1 MQIDRIA
8 VMVRPR
14 NPWEAMDLGMRM
26 ALTWWKPVYGAWLAA
41 YLPVIAVITWICAEL
56 NQPWI
61 ALIAV
66 WWVKPLLERMPLY
79 VLSHA
84 VFGEVP
90 RIADALRAIPGL
102 LRVAPLWRLLLTRI
116 SFNRSFCLPV
126 IMLEG
131 LRGKARRER
140 LRVLLK
146 GMASAPVW
154 LTIVCVHLEQIIA
167 LGAYSL
173 LDLFLPRTMDADLGL
188 KELFVQGLPDWY
200 LWMIYGI
207 TVFAYLVIG
216 PLYVAGGFSL
226 YLNRRTLL
234 EGWDIEL
241 GFRRMAQRL
250 GSSQPPGQNMS
261 RAALILLCVLGLSAA
276 VPPEANAAPSNAE
289 ARQHI
294 DQVMRRPEF
303 NTKKTVE
310 SWRYIGKQ
318 DEDEDKQ
325 GGNAFWDSIGA
336 FGKALAWFV
345 KGAFYLIL
353 FAAVVWLII
362 NHKRWLNWV
371 RGIKP
376 APRYQ
381 PPAQLFGLDIRPE
394 SLPANVAE
402 AAYQLWQSGDARGA
416 LSLLYR
422 GALSRLAQQENVTL
436 RASDTEGDC
445 LRVVQHTQADAIS
458 GYFARLTSAWQAV
471 AYAGRTPQ
479 PAEGEALCRAY
490 PEHFGVAR

>member
-8 VMVRPR
+8 IMVRPR

-26 ALTWWKPVYGAWLAA
+26 ALQWWKPVYGAWLAA
-41 YLPVIAVITWICAEL
+41 YLPVIAIITWICAEL
-56 NQPWI
+56 NQPWL
-61 ALIAV
+61 AWLAV
-66 WWVKPLLERMPLY
+66 WWVKPLLERVPLY

-90 RIADALRAIPGL
+90 RVADALRAIPGL
-102 LRVAPLWRLLLTRI
+102 LRISPLWRLLLTRFF

-131 LRGKARRER
+131 LRGKERRAR

-154 LTIVCVHLEQIIA
+154 LTIVCAHLEQILA

-173 LDLFLPRTMDADLGL
+173 FDLLLPRTMDAELGI
-188 KELFVQGLPDWY
+188 KELFAQGLPDWY
-200 LWMIYGI
+200 VWMCYGI

-216 PLYVAGGFSL
+216 PLYVASGFSL

-250 GSSQPPGQNMS
+250 SQSLS
-261 RAALILLCVLGLSAA
+261 RAAVVLLCVLGLSIAL
-276 VPPEANAAPSNAE
+276 PPDASATSGAPRNAE

-303 NTKKTVE
+303 NTKKTIE
-310 SWRYIGKQ
+310 SWRYIGKKDQ
-318 DEDEDKQ
+318 DEDANKND
-325 GGNAFWDSIGA
+325 AFWNSISA
-336 FGKALAWFV
+336 FSKGLAWLV
-345 KGAFYLIL
+345 KGFFYLLL

-362 NHKRWLNWV
+362 NHQRWLNWA

-394 SLPANVAE
+394 SLPDNVSE
-402 AAYQLWQSGDARGA
+402 AAYRLWQSGDARGA

-422 GALSRLAQQENVTL
+422 GALSRLAQQENVSL
-436 RASDTEGDC
+436 KASDTEGDC
-445 LRVVQHTQADAIS
+445 LRVVQHTQTSSIS
-458 GYFARLTSAWQAV
+458 SYFAQLTRAWQAV

-479 PAEGEALCRAY
+479 AAEGEALCRAY
-490 PEHFGVAR
+490 PEYFGVAP

>member
-41 YLPVIAVITWICAEL
+41 YLPVIAIITWICAQL

-61 ALIAV
+61 AWLAV
-66 WWVKPLLERMPLY
+66 WWVKPLLERVPLY

-84 VFGEVP
+84 VFGDVP
-90 RIADALRAIPGL
+90 RIADALRAIPSL
-102 LRVAPLWRLLLTRI
+102 LRIAPLWRLLLTRI

-131 LRGKARRER
+131 LRGKERRER

-154 LTIVCVHLEQIIA
+154 LTIVCVHLEQILA

-173 LDLFLPRTMDADLGL
+173 FDLFLPRTMEADLGL

-200 LWMIYGI
+200 IWLFYGV

-216 PLYVAGGFSL
+216 PLYVASGFSL

-250 GSSQPPGQNMS
+250 GRGQTLT

-276 VPPEANAAPSNAE
+276 VAPDANAAPSNAE
-289 ARQHI
+289 AKQHI
-294 DQVMRRPEF
+294 DQVMRHPDF

-310 SWRYIGKQ
+310 SWRYIGGK
-318 DEDEDKQ
+318 DEDDTVD
-325 GGNAFWDSIGA
+325 ASPFWESLSA
-336 FGKALAWFV
+336 FGKGLAWIV
-345 KGAFYLIL
+345 KGLFYLLL

-362 NHKRWLNWV
+362 NHERWLNWV

-394 SLPANVAE
+394 SLPTNVAD

-422 GALSRLAQQENVTL
+422 GALSRLAQQENVNL
-436 RASDTEGDC
+436 KASDTEGDC
-445 LRVVQHTQADAIS
+445 LRVVQHTQADSIS
-458 GYFARLTSAWQAV
+458 GYFARLTTAWQAV

-479 PAEGEALCRAY
+479 AAEGEALCRAY
-490 PEHFGVAR
+490 PEHFGVTR

>member
-41 YLPVIAVITWICAEL
+41 YLPVIAIITWICAQL

-61 ALIAV
+61 AWLAV
-66 WWVKPLLERMPLY
+66 WWVKPLLERVPLY

-84 VFGEVP
+84 VFGDVP
-90 RIADALRAIPGL
+90 RIADALRAIPSL
-102 LRVAPLWRLLLTRI
+102 LRIAPLWRLLLTRI

-131 LRGKARRER
+131 LRGKERRER

-154 LTIVCVHLEQIIA
+154 LTIVCVHLEQILA

-173 LDLFLPRTMDADLGL
+173 FDLFLPRTMEADLGL

-200 LWMIYGI
+200 IWLFYGV

-216 PLYVAGGFSL
+216 PLYVASGFSL

-250 GSSQPPGQNMS
+250 GRGQTLT

-276 VPPEANAAPSNAE
+276 VAPDANAAPSNAE
-289 ARQHI
+289 AKQHI
-294 DQVMRRPEF
+294 DQVMRHPDF

-310 SWRYIGKQ
+310 SWRYIGGK
-318 DEDEDKQ
+318 DEDDTVD
-325 GGNAFWDSIGA
+325 ASPFWESLSA
-336 FGKALAWFV
+336 FGKGLAWIV
-345 KGAFYLIL
+345 KGLFYLLL

-362 NHKRWLNWV
+362 NHERWLNWV

-394 SLPANVAE
+394 SLPTNVAD

-422 GALSRLAQQENVTL
+422 GALSRLAQQENVNL
-436 RASDTEGDC
+436 KASDTEGDS
-445 LRVVQHTQADAIS
+445 LRVVQHTQADSIS
-458 GYFARLTSAWQAV
+458 GYFARLTTAWQAV

-479 PAEGEALCRAY
+479 AAEGEALCRAY
-490 PEHFGVAR
+490 PEHFGVTL

>member
-1 MQIDRIA
+1 MQLDRIA

-41 YLPVIAVITWICAEL
+41 YLPVIVIITWICAEL

-61 ALIAV
+61 ALLCV
-66 WWVKPLLERMPLY
+66 LWVKPLLERVPLY

-90 RIADALRAIPGL
+90 RIADALRAIPSL
-102 LRVAPLWRLLLTRI
+102 LRVAPLWRLLLMRVL

-131 LRGKARRER
+131 LRGRERRDR

-154 LTIVCVHLEQIIA
+154 LTIVSILLIWILA
-167 LGAYSL
+167 LGTYSL
-173 LDLFLPRTMDADLGL
+173 LNLFLPQTMEADLEL

-200 LWMIYGI
+200 LWMFYGI
-207 TVFAYLVIG
+207 IVFANLAIG
-216 PLYVAGGFSL
+216 PLYVASGFSL

-250 GSSQPPGQNMS
+250 GQNQALS

-276 VPPEANAAPSNAE
+276 APPEAIAAPSNAE

-294 DQVMRRPEF
+294 EQVMRRPELS
-303 NTKKTVE
+303 TKKTVE
-310 SWRYIGKQ
+310 YWRYTGKK
-318 DEDEDKQ
+318 DEDDARA
-325 GGNAFWDSIGA
+325 GNAFWESIGA
-336 FGKALAWFV
+336 FGKALAWIV

-353 FAAVVWLII
+353 FAVVVWLII
-362 NHKRWLNWV
+362 NHRRWLNWM
-371 RGIKP
+371 RGIQP

-394 SLPANVAE
+394 SLPDNVAE
-402 AAYQLWQSGDARGA
+402 AAYKLWQGGDARGA

-422 GALSRLAQQENVTL
+422 GALSRLAQQENVSL
-436 RASDTEGDC
+436 KASDTEGDC
-445 LRVVQHTQADAIS
+445 LRLVRQTQAPAIS
-458 GYFARLTSAWQAV
+458 GYFAQLTGAWQAV
-471 AYAGRTPQ
+471 AYAGRTP
-479 PAEGEALCRAY
+479 PATEGEALCHAY
-490 PEHFGVAR
+490 PAHFGAKP